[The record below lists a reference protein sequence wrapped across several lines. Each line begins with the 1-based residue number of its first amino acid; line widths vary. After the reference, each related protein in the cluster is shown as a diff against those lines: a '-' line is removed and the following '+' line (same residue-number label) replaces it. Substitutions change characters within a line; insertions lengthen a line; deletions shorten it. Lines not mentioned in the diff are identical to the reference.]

1 MLPRYKKWYIQK
13 DLCLIHLE
21 FPNTI
26 EALVVYCLS
35 IRPREGSTCGLIY
48 VFLMTPVG
56 ISAQESSTGSKMVLL
71 EVSFKFP
78 AAVISVNSHGTQPFI
93 ILFRGSG
100 LERLALANVR
110 WLDILDALSWH
121 SYSVDIFLL
130 QCISNTIFNEAL
142 EVELG

>member
-1 MLPRYKKWYIQK
+1 MR
-13 DLCLIHLE
+13 LE
-21 FPNTI
+21 I
-26 EALVVYCLS
+26 D
-35 IRPREGSTCGLIY
+35 
-48 VFLMTPVG
+48 FLMTPVG